1 MFSLSHFYK
10 NSGTLYESSPTTD
23 RTARY
28 IHQVIDFVFQGK
40 VDDAL
45 REFVAGVLD
54 EVSPGKVKQI
64 VQNWC
69 ISNDYNPMAN
79 EVKGTSLE
87 EIEIFIV
94 GALDD
99 LYGGKTDDAL
109 DDFIILLL
117 ENFSPSLMIS
127 IIDKMA
133 LSFNDITQEDLEG
146 IKVKAGLID
155 KVTRPVATD
164 DHSVF
169 DPDQEVSMDRELKE
183 PGNFDFPVHRKN
195 GILLARVIARS
206 KDGKLLL
213 IKYKDY
219 DDGYPEEETTYALI
233 PASKTRPTSEKNVIR
248 HEGGNDFDGY
258 AVVDDTGH
266 IAHWETYDK
275 ASEDLMM
282 NAAHRGLLQF
292 GNKNKGAF
300 LGFKASTADG
310 TYKGYKD

>member
-45 REFVAGVLD
+45 WDLTEYLLQEVA
-54 EVSPGKVKQI
+54 PGKIKRIIQD
-64 VQNWC
+64 WC
-69 ISNDYNPMAN
+69 AAN
-79 EVKGTSLE
+79 EYDAGEAGSSLKDVQS
-87 EIEIFIV
+87 FIV
-94 GALDD
+94 HTMDEIH
-99 LYGGKTDDAL
+99 GGKTDDAL

-169 DPDQEVSMDRELKE
+169 DPDQEISMDRELKE